1 MNIDPVTDVVAVRQ
15 EPPQDVTA
23 TVEEGKEGEQA
34 NDEFR
39 CIDKVMQVTLYSTKR
54 VSQKIAHFLL
64 CLNTDGNSSR
74 ARKLDIW
81 SAKSPQ
87 TKLPKPKPY

>member
-15 EPPQDVTA
+15 ETPQDVTA

-39 CIDKVMQVTLYSTKR
+39 CIDKVMQVTLYST
-54 VSQKIAHFLL
+54 
-64 CLNTDGNSSR
+64 TG
-74 ARKLDIW
+74 
-81 SAKSPQ
+81 
-87 TKLPKPKPY
+87 